1 VFYVKIFE
9 EFFMISKRI
18 TIVLDEDLVK
28 KLRAIQSKK
37 ISKSTEHVSFSRV
50 INEELRRALK

>member
-1 VFYVKIFE
+1 
-9 EFFMISKRI
+9 MTTKRI
-18 TIVLDEDLVK
+18 TIVLDDDLAK
-28 KLRAIQSKK
+28 KLRVIQSKK